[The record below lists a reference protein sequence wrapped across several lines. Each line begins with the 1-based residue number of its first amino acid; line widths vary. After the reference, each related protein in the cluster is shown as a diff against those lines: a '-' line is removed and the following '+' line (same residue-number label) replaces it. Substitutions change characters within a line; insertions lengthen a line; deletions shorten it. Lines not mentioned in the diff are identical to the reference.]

1 MPKHILVVVAAG
13 LLVAAE
19 KPTEIAKSHAKII
32 TEIKKLGGHVG
43 VDEDRPGKPIVAV
56 ALYCT
61 KVTDA
66 WLANLKGWATLE
78 DLCLSN
84 TKVTD
89 AGLIHLSG
97 LKQLQVLDLAFT
109 KVTDA
114 GLRHV
119 SGLQKLQW
127 LDLCGT
133 SVTDAGLKHLTRLR
147 DLEFLHVARTKV
159 TKKGLKMIRK
169 ALPKCIVIDEPR

>member
-1 MPKHILVVVAAG
+1 MLAVLAAG

-19 KPTEIAKSHAKII
+19 KPTESAKSDQEII
-32 TEIKKLGGHVG
+32 SEIEKLRGSVG
-43 VDEDRPGKPIVAV
+43 VDEDKPGKPIVAV

-61 KVTDA
+61 KVTDT
-66 WLANLKGWATLE
+66 WLSNLRALPTLE

-97 LKQLQVLDLAFT
+97 MKQLQGLDLSFT

-114 GLRHV
+114 GLRH
-119 SGLQKLQW
+119 
-127 LDLCGT
+127 
-133 SVTDAGLKHLTRLR
+133 LTGLR
-147 DLEFLHVARTKV
+147 DLEFLNLDGTKV
-159 TKKGLKMIRK
+159 TKKGLKMITK
-169 ALPKCIVIDEPR
+169 ALPKCVVLDQAK